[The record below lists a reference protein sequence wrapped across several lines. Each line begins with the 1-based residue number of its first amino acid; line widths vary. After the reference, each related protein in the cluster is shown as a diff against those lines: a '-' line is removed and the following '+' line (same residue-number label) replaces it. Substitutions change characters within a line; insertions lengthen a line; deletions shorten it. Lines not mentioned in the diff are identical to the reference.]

1 MLADGG
7 IKLNFKDDTCIE
19 NLNVVV
25 KIFPEHVEPRSVQ
38 AYGGFNLIVHTGIQI
53 SDITLKLLK
62 LFSDTYHKYAMH
74 LLKSIIYPS
83 EILASRRLT

>member
-7 IKLNFKDDTCIE
+7 IKLNFEDDTCIE
-19 NLNVVV
+19 NLNVVL
-25 KIFPEHVEPRSVQ
+25 KIFTEHVEPHSVQ

-53 SDITLKLLK
+53 SDITLILLK

-74 LLKSIIYPS
+74 LLKSIIFPS